1 MAAVAAPAL
10 VTRHAPA
17 NNGTG
22 VACRCQVE
30 AVGRKC
36 HGVDGGIVASQAADV
51 LNLVARFALNNA
63 SRWSIRSSIAAAVAV
78 AATVATVA
86 TVGKDDAPEI
96 NAVGVSSRGQD
107 VAKVTR
113 RRRRGSSSRVIG
125 SCSCGGRLVGI
136 DDTALNH
143 GHGHER
149 GIQALFFFA
158 VPKDL
163 GRFNL
168 HGRV

>member
-1 MAAVAAPAL
+1 
-10 VTRHAPA
+10 
-17 NNGTG
+17 
-22 VACRCQVE
+22 
-30 AVGRKC
+30 
-36 HGVDGGIVASQAADV
+36 VASQAADV

-63 SRWSIRSSIAAAVAV
+63 SRWSIRSSIAAAVAAAV
-78 AATVATVA
+78 AVAATVA

-168 HGRV
+168 HDRV